1 MLLLL
6 TLGSKLW
13 FANNVP
19 LIEALKDPVAAG
31 YSSTAE
37 LVMDAS
43 KKRGIGRQALLKQI
57 NATEFLLKT
66 YPSLVNKEEVVGGYS
81 QVEFLQK
88 IHELDPGKADRLA
101 LDVIRGNASMQRMR
115 DEYEAVKAL
124 ATKTGSVT
132 NSMAVRDRVLR
143 FERICADLLV
153 QNKHKFG
160 GDRAERV
167 RQPFSLDGLRLDFVI
182 LDKEHNPLAA
192 VECRSGWSQ
201 RGQRD
206 AVQIVASL
214 ALALRKVSTVW
225 LLVPEDSRILANA
238 VLRAARLWGI
248 AGLHVGVVCDE
259 SGNPRIDEELA
270 PREDLTTPASSQDE
284 LAV

>member
-6 TLGSKLW
+6 SLSSKPW

-19 LIEALKDPVAAG
+19 LVEALKDPVAAG
-31 YSSTAE
+31 YRSAAE
-37 LVMDAS
+37 LVMEAS
-43 KKRGIGRQALLKQI
+43 KARGIGRQALLKQL

-66 YPSLVNKEEVVGGYS
+66 YPSLVKQEEVVGGYS

-88 IHELDPGKADRLA
+88 IHELDPGQADRLA

-115 DEYEAVKAL
+115 AEYETVKAR
-124 ATKTGSVT
+124 ATKAGSVT
-132 NSMAVRDRVLR
+132 NSMAVRERVLR

-153 QNKHKFG
+153 QNIQKFG
-160 GDRAERV
+160 GDDAEHV
-167 RQPFSLDGLRLDFVI
+167 RQPFALDGLRLDFAV
-182 LDKEHNPLAA
+182 LDKEHRLLAA

-201 RGQRD
+201 RGQRE
-206 AVQIVASL
+206 AVQIVACL
-214 ALALRKVSTVW
+214 ALALRKVSTTW
-225 LLVPEDSRILANA
+225 LFVPEDSRILANA

-259 SGNPRIDEELA
+259 SDNPRV
-270 PREDLTTPASSQDE
+270 DE
-284 LAV
+284 LVQTASLSVNTES